1 VTRRRAS
8 CGLRAAGAFG
18 LALSLTPAAFASP
31 ELDFGFGSRSQ
42 ALAGAGV
49 AIADD
54 SSAVFLNPSGL
65 ARAKTVGVTFGY
77 AFVDY
82 ALEANGQGA
91 PLPAV
96 SSIEAGLVVPGSVR
110 RMPVAFGFNL
120 ALPDG
125 KLSRLRE
132 AEPLTP
138 YWPLDDAGPRLVD
151 IGTGFAAR
159 PFEPLVIGAGVG
171 FVASLRGNFH
181 IHGRAVAADGD
192 GAEYG
197 SRLEHAVDADLT
209 ASRFPMLGIGFL
221 PSETLAF
228 GLAYRGAALVEHRI
242 QGALD
247 GTLDL
252 GEAEVPVR
260 YAFETRSDVA
270 YMPAQLTLG
279 TSYRPHPSTL
289 VTAELAWQR
298 YSGYRSPYTET
309 SSHLVH
315 GPELDVEVPDT
326 VLVPAPPGRL
336 HDRFVPRLAVEPQF
350 QLTAGLGL
358 VLRAGYAF
366 QRSPLPRAQTQTRF
380 MDLDRHLLT
389 AGVGA
394 TWLEPSVPFRSIGLD
409 LAVADA
415 LGVPRRTTTLTG
427 PNADRAS
434 GHVLLMSASLVLSF
448 GDASP

>member
-1 VTRRRAS
+1 MTRGRPS
-8 CGLRAAGAFG
+8 CGLEAAGVFAVALAF
-18 LALSLTPAAFASP
+18 TPAAFASP
-31 ELDFGFGSRSQ
+31 ELDFGFGARSQ

-54 SSAVFLNPSGL
+54 PSAVFLNPSGL
-65 ARAKTVGVTFGY
+65 ARAKTVSVTFGY

-96 SSIEAGLVVPGSVR
+96 SSIEAGLVVPGSIR
-110 RMPVAFGFNL
+110 GMPVAFGFSL

-159 PFEPLVIGAGVG
+159 PFEPLVVGAGIG

-181 IHGRAVAADGD
+181 IHGDAVASDGD
-192 GAEYG
+192 GAEFR

-221 PSETLAF
+221 PTESLAF
-228 GLAYRGAALVEHRI
+228 GLVYRGAAVVEHRI

-247 GTLDL
+247 GTLHI
-252 GEAEVPVR
+252 GETEVPVR
-260 YAFETRSDVA
+260 YTFETRSDVA
-270 YMPAQLTLG
+270 YMPAQLALG
-279 TSYRPHPSTL
+279 ASYRPHPSTL

-309 SSHLVH
+309 SSHIEH
-315 GPELDVEVPDT
+315 GPELDVEIPDT

-336 HDRFVPRLAVEPQF
+336 HDRFVPRLAVEPRF
-350 QLTAGLGL
+350 ELTAALGL
-358 VLRAGYAF
+358 ALRAGYAF

-394 TWLEPSVPFRSIGLD
+394 TWLAPSAPFRSLEVD

-415 LGVPRRTTTLTG
+415 LGVPRRTTTLAG

-434 GHVLLMSASLVLSF
+434 GHVLLLSASLVLSF
-448 GDASP
+448 GGASP